1 MYRYTAKLSF
11 KSALSALLAVVLLFV
26 SVSTCATS
34 PVYPRHQLESRAER
48 AANQSA
54 GEAERAGP
62 TKRLR
67 THPREM
73 MSTDDPRG
81 EWQVRRRL
89 IDRERRAL
97 QQEGGPYRDGRA
109 AQGAGVSNESG
120 QQQTAGEAGATTNNV
135 RLTLRDVGPETGYS
149 GSGSGFTFNRHTSQV
164 ILPSPQRVFRS
175 LNGGA
180 HWSPLDLAVS
190 TVSWA
195 TPQTAGSYFVR
206 QDPRNP
212 EVLYTVTAG
221 SGNLAR
227 STDFGAT
234 WTQLRVDDSFVGS
247 WNFADIAVHEVL
259 PNVVLALRITA
270 DETFGPALWRSEDG
284 GATFTPQW
292 NTGLT
297 IYDQDTGEACTADYS
312 NIATTPADP
321 NVVYVVQSQ
330 GSEILEGDFRCPA
343 GVHKSTDGGLTF
355 ALLEATSDVVEETP
369 GRTYGWPIQVF
380 PHPTRPEV
388 LFVQTD
394 YPFNSSIYRSIDGG
408 ASFQP
413 VGGGLPN
420 QNFFVSFDRN
430 NLSVV
435 YVAGRDGVFRSQDG
449 GETFQRL
456 GLTAE
461 QLGLFASNVNVDPSQ
476 SKVIY
481 VNTWNGNFK
490 SDNGGVWFQAINN
503 GWRAAFIRTFAFDNG
518 ANPTLYL
525 ATDHGIMRT
534 STRGHHYESVPGPNA
549 LNNTRLL
556 TIAPSNAD
564 VIFAITGRSFY
575 RTFDGGQSW
584 TESSFDISSVLPDT
598 IVVDPQDSNNVY
610 LVGEPDPNGG
620 FYRSVDAGATFER
633 IVSTA
638 DFRALAIDPQHTNV
652 IFAGVACINGCR
664 PLLKSVDGGLSFA
677 PTSSLTDQFQSAVT
691 SQVLID
697 PQNPNNIFLLGL
709 FSYSDPYRSYP
720 VVRSTDGGAT
730 WSPPGTGFQ
739 PGCTEL
745 VMNPKNPARLYCRT
759 EAPLGLS
766 MSSDSGNTWSMLSA
780 EEIAKLGGA
789 KLMINPERPNLL
801 YLLGSAL
808 LEVEIHKE

>member
-1 MYRYTAKLSF
+1 MKSRIYGRNVKLSF
-11 KSALSALLAVVLLFV
+11 KSFVSALLAVILLAA
-26 SVSTCATS
+26 SGSMRSTSAGS
-34 PVYPRHQLESRAER
+34 GI
-48 AANQSA
+48 QSA
-54 GEAERAGP
+54 SGRLHEARSIPGARANRRPSPRAMIFSEDPLSDLQLQERLLDTERMTRSQEIA
-62 TKRLR
+62 
-67 THPREM
+67 
-73 MSTDDPRG
+73 
-81 EWQVRRRL
+81 
-89 IDRERRAL
+89 RERSPMFDRSRSSESMSN
-97 QQEGGPYRDGRA
+97 QEH
-109 AQGAGVSNESG
+109 S
-120 QQQTAGEAGATTNNV
+120 AGAQSSQSNV
-135 RLTLRDVGPETGYS
+135 RLTIRDIGPETGVS
-149 GSGSGFTFNRHTSQV
+149 GSGSGFVFNRDSRQV
-164 ILPSPQRVFRS
+164 ILPTPQRVFRS
-175 LNGGA
+175 LNGGSN
-180 HWSPLDLAVS
+180 WSPLDLAVS
-190 TVSWA
+190 TVPWA

-212 EVLYTVTAG
+212 EVLYAVTAG
-221 SGNLAR
+221 LGNLAR

-234 WTQLRVDDSFVGS
+234 WTQLRVDDSFAGS

-259 PNVVLALRITA
+259 PNVVLALRITG

-292 NTGLT
+292 NTGLPQT
-297 IYDQDTGEACTADYS
+297 IYDEDTGEACTAEYS

-321 NVVYVVQSQ
+321 NVVYVVQSH
-330 GSEILEGDFRCPA
+330 GSEILEGNFRCPA

-430 NLSVV
+430 NPSLV
-435 YVAGRDGVFRSQDG
+435 YVAGVGGVFRSQDD
-449 GETFQRL
+449 GETFLPL
-456 GLTAE
+456 GLTVE
-461 QLGLFASNVNVDPSQ
+461 QLGPFATNVSVDPSD

-490 SDNGGVWFQAINN
+490 STNGGVTFHAINN
-503 GWRAAFIRTFAFDNG
+503 GWRAAFIRTIAFDNG
-518 ANPTLYL
+518 ANSTLYL
-525 ATDHGIMRT
+525 ATDHGIIRT
-534 STRGHHYESVPGPNA
+534 STRGQQYERVRGPNA

-564 VIFAITGRSFY
+564 VIFAVTGRALY
-575 RTFDGGQSW
+575 RTLDGGQSW
-584 TESSFDISSVLPDT
+584 TESSFDISSVLPDA

-610 LVGEPDPNGG
+610 LVGEPGPNGG

-633 IVSTA
+633 IDSTA
-638 DFRALAIDPQHTNV
+638 DFRALAIDPQHSNV

-677 PTSSLTDQFQSAVT
+677 PTSSLTDQFQVAFT

-697 PQNPNNIFLLGL
+697 PQNPNNIFLQGV
-709 FSYSDPYRSYP
+709 FSYSDSYRSYA

-739 PGCTEL
+739 PGCTAL
-745 VMNPKNPARLYCRT
+745 LMNPENPARLYCRT
-759 EAPLGLS
+759 ESPAGLS
-766 MSSDSGNTWSMLSA
+766 MSSDSGNTWSIVSA
-780 EEIAKLGGA
+780 DEIAKLGIA
-789 KLMINPERPNLL
+789 ELLINPKQPNLL